1 MRLDALHAGEV
12 LLLVVVGCLDPFH
25 VGLGGQATDELH
37 VLAGAARALPDVL
50 HDVDAVGGVVECLD
64 VHGNV
69 LDAGRLVRNHLDA
82 LCARLFEDGGEGLG
96 RVGDDGDGDRL
107 LRDQILDDLDL
118 LFRRNVGSTL
128 RSRIVSVLGAP
139 FLDAHVHA
147 IKPCDALDLDDGDH
161 RLAGIAR
168 GRAGV

>member
-1 MRLDALHAGEV
+1 M
-12 LLLVVVGCLDPFH
+12 
-25 VGLGGQATDELH
+25 GLGSQTTDKLH

-64 VHGNV
+64 VHVNV
-69 LDAGRLVRNHLDA
+69 LDTGRLVRDHLDA
-82 LCARLFEDGGEGLG
+82 LRARLFEDCGEGLG
-96 RVGDDGDGDRL
+96 RVGNDGNSDRL
-107 LRDQILDDLDL
+107 LRDQVLDDLNL
-118 LFRRNVGSTL
+118 FFRRDVSSAL
-128 RSRIVSVLGAP
+128 RSRVVSVVGAP

-161 RLAGIAR
+161 RLAGITR